1 MAIEAPLS
9 RYKKQNFKIIMVVL
23 LGAAIL
29 FGYDGYFSKY
39 EWSMRYSFY
48 EEHVV
53 NNGGVPDGDMQFNQ
67 KAPPVFI
74 AAAILFAIYYFAVTS
89 KNNIVAENSK
99 AIING
104 KEISYDIIEK
114 INKTHFDKKGFFTI
128 TYTENGQ
135 SKELTLKDRT
145 YDNLP
150 AVLDHIVSKI
160 S

>member
-9 RYKKQNFKIIMVVL
+9 RYKKQNTLIITAILIGAGVWFWYDGTNNQDFIKKHTVDGVADPTLIFHQKSPPFFIGAGIL
-23 LGAAIL
+23 LGAYFFVVKGKKLIAGENELASGNTTIP
-29 FGYDGYFSKY
+29 YD
-39 EWSMRYSFY
+39 
-48 EEHVV
+48 
-53 NNGGVPDGDMQFNQ
+53 
-67 KAPPVFI
+67 A
-74 AAAILFAIYYFAVTS
+74 
-89 KNNIVAENSK
+89 
-99 AIING
+99 
-104 KEISYDIIEK
+104 IEK

>member
-9 RYKKQNFKIIMVVL
+9 RYKKQNMLIMI
-23 LGAAIL
+23 AIL
-29 FGYDGYFSKY
+29 IGVGLWFAYDGYKNEDFIAK
-39 EWSMRYSFY
+39 
-48 EEHVV
+48 HTV
-53 NNGGVPDGDMQFNQ
+53 NGVPDSTLSFNR
-67 KAPPVFI
+67 KAPPLMVG
-74 AAAILFAIYYFAVTS
+74 AGILLGIYFV
-89 KNNIVAENSK
+89 
-99 AIING
+99 IIKGKKIITDDNG
-104 KEISYDIIEK
+104 LVSGNTTIPYDAIEK

-160 S
+160 SE

>member
-1 MAIEAPLS
+1 MMGTRTRPLLKS
-9 RYKKQNFKIIMVVL
+9 TLLTVFRTARWPFLVGAGVL
-23 LGAAIL
+23 LGIYFVISRGKKLIAGENEFVSGNTTIP
-29 FGYDGYFSKY
+29 YD
-39 EWSMRYSFY
+39 
-48 EEHVV
+48 
-53 NNGGVPDGDMQFNQ
+53 
-67 KAPPVFI
+67 A
-74 AAAILFAIYYFAVTS
+74 
-89 KNNIVAENSK
+89 
-99 AIING
+99 
-104 KEISYDIIEK
+104 IEK

>member
-9 RYKKQNFKIIMVVL
+9 RYKKQNMLIITAILIGVGLWFAYDGYKNQAFIEKHTVDGVPDSTLNFNRKAPPFLVGAGVL
-23 LGAAIL
+23 LGIYFVISRGKKLIAGENEFVSGNTTIP
-29 FGYDGYFSKY
+29 YD
-39 EWSMRYSFY
+39 
-48 EEHVV
+48 
-53 NNGGVPDGDMQFNQ
+53 
-67 KAPPVFI
+67 A
-74 AAAILFAIYYFAVTS
+74 
-89 KNNIVAENSK
+89 
-99 AIING
+99 
-104 KEISYDIIEK
+104 IEK

>member
-9 RYKKQNFKIIMVVL
+9 RYKKQNTLIII
-23 LGAAIL
+23 AIL
-29 FGYDGYFSKY
+29 IGVGLWFAYDGYKNQDFIAK
-39 EWSMRYSFY
+39 
-48 EEHVV
+48 HTV
-53 NNGGVPDGDMQFNQ
+53 NGMPDSTLIFNQ
-67 KAPPVFI
+67 KAPPFMI
-74 AAAILFAIYYFAVTS
+74 GTGILLGIYFVII
-89 KNNIVAENSK
+89 KGKKIIVDENGL
-99 AIING
+99 ING
-104 KEISYDIIEK
+104 NTTIPYSAIEK

-128 TYTENGQ
+128 TYKEDGQ

>member
-9 RYKKQNFKIIMVVL
+9 RYKKQNMLIIT
-23 LGAAIL
+23 AIL
-29 FGYDGYFSKY
+29 IGAGVWFWYDGTNNQDFINKHTVDGIADPTLMFHRKSPPFFIGAGILLVAYF
-39 EWSMRYSFY
+39 F
-48 EEHVV
+48 VV
-53 NNGGVPDGDMQFNQ
+53 KG
-67 KAPPVFI
+67 KKLI
-74 AAAILFAIYYFAVTS
+74 AG
-89 KNNIVAENSK
+89 ENELVS
-99 AIING
+99 G
-104 KEISYDIIEK
+104 KTTIPYDSIEK

-135 SKELTLKDRT
+135 NKELTLKDRT

>member
-9 RYKKQNFKIIMVVL
+9 RYKKQNMLILTAILIGVGLWFAYDGYKNQSFIEKHTVNGVPDSILEFNRKAPPFMIGAGVL
-23 LGAAIL
+23 LGIYFVIVKGKKIMADENELVSGSTTIP
-29 FGYDGYFSKY
+29 YD
-39 EWSMRYSFY
+39 
-48 EEHVV
+48 
-53 NNGGVPDGDMQFNQ
+53 
-67 KAPPVFI
+67 A
-74 AAAILFAIYYFAVTS
+74 
-89 KNNIVAENSK
+89 
-99 AIING
+99 
-104 KEISYDIIEK
+104 IEK